1 MPCPFVFYFHPHK
14 LTILSYKGKHFL
26 VYLWL
31 QTDDSHFMRPV
42 IIFAFF
48 VLFMLAMDLYA
59 LRGIQQLFSPGR
71 NGNLLFYYIYWSTS
85 LLMFV
90 ALIFAGSRFQQ
101 LRDPSR
107 FFGIMLIMGIFLM
120 LYIPKLF
127 FNLTQLL
134 GDLSV
139 FITSLF
145 RTSPGSL
152 KLWFLIPGAVVAL
165 LIFVSF
171 GMGMVRGR
179 THVKVFEESIHIP
192 SLPEEFKGIRI
203 VQISDIHLAG
213 FYNHP
218 AYIRRVVDMV
228 NRLEPDLICF
238 TGDMVHNFSE
248 EVDPFVNIL
257 NQLEAPLG
265 KYAILG
271 NHDCGAYFNW
281 KSMEE
286 EAANL
291 ERVKSQIRASGF
303 DLLLNENR
311 TISLNGSS
319 LSIIGVENWGKP
331 PFPQLGD
338 LEHALRGVNPDHVK
352 ILLSHDPSHWDLMVK
367 DKQDIALTL
376 SGHTHGMQF
385 GIEIGDFRWSPS
397 RWTYKHWAGHYME
410 NGQHLYVNRGLG
422 YTGFP
427 GRVGIRPEITLLTL
441 QKED

>member
-1 MPCPFVFYFHPHK
+1 
-14 LTILSYKGKHFL
+14 
-26 VYLWL
+26 
-31 QTDDSHFMRPV
+31 
-42 IIFAFF
+42 
-48 VLFMLAMDLYA
+48 MLAMDLYA
-59 LRGIQQLFSPGR
+59 LRGIQYLLSPGR
-71 NGNLLFYYIYWSTS
+71 NVNPIFLYIYWGIS

-90 ALIFAGSRFQQ
+90 ALVFAGSRFQK

-107 FFGIMLIMGIFLM
+107 FFGIMLIIGIFLM
-120 LYIPKLF
+120 LYLPKLL

-139 FITSLF
+139 FISSLF
-145 RTSPGSL
+145 RSSSGSL
-152 KLWFLIPGAVVAL
+152 KLWFLVPGAVLAL

-171 GMGMVRGR
+171 GMGMARGR
-179 THVKVFEESIHIP
+179 TQLKVFEESIRIP
-192 SLPEEFKGIRI
+192 SLPAEFIGLRV

-218 AYIRRVVDMV
+218 EHIRKMVSMV
-228 NRLEPDLICF
+228 NKLEPDLICF

-248 EVDPFVNIL
+248 EADPFVEIL
-257 NQLEAPLG
+257 KQLEAPLG
-265 KYAILG
+265 KYAVLG
-271 NHDCGAYFNW
+271 NHDYGTYFNW
-281 KSMEE
+281 GSGEE

-291 ERVKSQIRASGF
+291 ERVKNQIRASGF

-311 TISLNGSS
+311 TLSINGSS

-338 LEHALRGVNPDHVK
+338 LELALRGVDPDHIK
-352 ILLSHDPSHWDLMVK
+352 ILLSHDPSHWDLQVK
-367 DKQDIALTL
+367 DKEDIALTL

-385 GIEIGDFRWSPS
+385 GIEIGKFRWSPS
-397 RWTYKHWAGHYME
+397 KWTYKQWAGLYRK
-410 NGQHLYVNRGLG
+410 NGQQLYVNRGLG

-441 QKED
+441 KNN